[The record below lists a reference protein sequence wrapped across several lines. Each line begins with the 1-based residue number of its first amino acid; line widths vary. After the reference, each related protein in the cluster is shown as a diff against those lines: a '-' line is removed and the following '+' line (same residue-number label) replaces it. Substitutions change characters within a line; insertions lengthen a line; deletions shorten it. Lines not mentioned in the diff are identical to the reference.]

1 MNCYLQNAIFPTI
14 FCLKKIDISGFINA
28 SALIERNIALKFRH
42 RFLSII
48 LFLLCKESFL
58 CGAGYLFAAPA
69 SIRPAK
75 TRADCSLSELFAF
88 QPPFEGK
95 RSNSSE
101 SQSSLFGIH
110 SEIPESQST
119 IVLRVSE
126 RSESQSTIVLKVSE
140 RSESQST
147 IVLKVSE
154 RSERR
159 NTSRGKVSGASESLS
174 TIAG

>member
-1 MNCYLQNAIFPTI
+1 MMNCYLQNAIFPTI

-75 TRADCSLSELFAF
+75 TRADLSLSELFAF
-88 QPPFEGK
+88 KPPSVD
-95 RSNSSE
+95 RCSNSSE
-101 SQSSLFGIH
+101 SQSALFGIH
-110 SEIPESQST
+110 SEITESQST
-119 IVLRVSE
+119 IVLR
-126 RSESQSTIVLKVSE
+126 VSE

>member
-75 TRADCSLSELFAF
+75 TRADCSLSELFSF
-88 QPPFEGK
+88 QPPSVD
-95 RSNSSE
+95 RCSNS
-101 SQSSLFGIH
+101 
-110 SEIPESQST
+110 
-119 IVLRVSE
+119 
-126 RSESQSTIVLKVSE
+126 
-140 RSESQST
+140 SESQST

-159 NTSRGKVSGASESLS
+159 NTSRGKVSGDSESLS
-174 TIAG
+174 TIADWKAGRNTTYKPFNHLKIKAYENYSYRQH

>member
-1 MNCYLQNAIFPTI
+1 MMNCYLQNAILSTI

-75 TRADCSLSELFAF
+75 TRADLSLSELFAF
-88 QPPFEGK
+88 KPPFEGK
-95 RSNSSE
+95 RSCSSE
-101 SQSSLFGIH
+101 SQSALFGIH
-110 SEIPESQST
+110 SEIPESPST

-140 RSESQST
+140 RSES
-147 IVLKVSE
+147 
-154 RSERR
+154 R